1 MKRVAKRV
9 VLVTGCAKG
18 GIGFDYCTAYHAAG
32 CNVYAA
38 DVSSVMHKMEELTKL
53 GIRTLEIDV
62 TSAQSVTAGVSTIV
76 REAGRVDM
84 LVNNAGVGAT
94 GPLAELPLGEMA
106 HTMNVNVVGALRLVQ
121 EVVPIMV
128 ANGGGTIVNVA
139 SIVAWAPTPWAGAYC
154 ASKAAVQALTHSLR
168 VELRPFNIHVML
180 VCPGSVKS
188 NLGTSNLA
196 RLSQHQWSLYAPY
209 TSSILERAT
218 ASQTSS
224 ATPAHL
230 LARRVVEASLSPH
243 PPSHLA
249 FGHMTTL
256 FYLLSFSPWWVRDL
270 FMSLRFGLPSRSTSS
285 RNPDKQVSK
294 KET

>member
-1 MKRVAKRV
+1 MKRETKRV

-18 GIGFDYCTAYHAAG
+18 GIGFDYCCTAYHAVG

-38 DVSSVMHKMEELTKL
+38 DVSSAMHKMDELTML
-53 GIRTLEIDV
+53 GIRTLEMDV
-62 TSAQSVTAGVSTIV
+62 TSAQSVKAGVSTIV
-76 REAGRVDM
+76 HETGHVDM
-84 LVNNAGVGAT
+84 LYLINAGVGAT
-94 GPLAELPLGEMA
+94 GPLAELPLGEVA
-106 HTMNVNVVGALRLVQ
+106 HTMDVNVVGALRLVQ

-139 SIVAWAPTPWAGAYC
+139 SIVAWVGAYC

-180 VCPGSVKS
+180 VCPGSMKS

-196 RLSQHQWSLYAPY
+196 RLSQHQWSLYALY
-209 TSSILERAT
+209 TSFILERAT

-256 FYLLSFSPWWVRDL
+256 FYLLSFSPWWLRDL

-285 RNPDKQVSK
+285 RDPDKHGNK